1 MSDHAK
7 LSASSSHKWLNCTPS
22 VGLEENFEN
31 TTSTFAEE
39 GTAAHTLAEHK
50 LRKFLK
56 IKTKKPTSNYDSQE
70 LEFYTDAYV
79 GYACELIAEAKT
91 RSSDSLALVEQRLDY
106 SHYAKDG
113 FGTGDLVIV
122 SDGILDVVDLKFGKG
137 VRVSAEHNTQMMLY
151 ALGALD
157 IFDLLYDIETVRM
170 TICQPRLDSIST
182 FELTVDELIQWA
194 ETELKPKAELAFKG
208 EGEFIAGVH
217 CRFCRARSQCR
228 ERANSNLELAKL
240 DFKLPDL
247 LTDEEMTGVL
257 VQANELKVWA
267 KDVWEYAEK
276 EAMAGRKKWPGYKL
290 IEGKS
295 RRKYTDEA
303 KIAEQVLATGDYD
316 ETQIYTK
323 NLLGITAMTQLL
335 GKKQFRELLGGLCI
349 SPPGK
354 PALVVETDKHDEWNP
369 LDAARSDF
377 EDAI

>member
-1 MSDHAK
+1 MADHAK
-7 LSASSSHKWLNCTPS
+7 LSASSSHRWLNCCPS
-22 VGLEENFEN
+22 VRLEETFEN
-31 TTSTFAEE
+31 KTSTFAEE
-39 GTAAHTLAEHK
+39 GTAAHAMSEHK

-56 IKTKKPTSNYDSQE
+56 IKTKKPKSKYDSKE

-91 RSSDSLALVEQRLDY
+91 RSSDPLALVEQRLDY
-106 SHYAKDG
+106 SHYAQDG

-151 ALGALD
+151 ALGALN

-182 FELTVDELIQWA
+182 FELSVDELIKWA

-208 EGEFIAGVH
+208 EGDYVSGEH
-217 CRFCRARSQCR
+217 CRFCGARSQCR
-228 ERANSNLELAKL
+228 ERANTNLELDQL
-240 DFKLPDL
+240 DFKLPAL
-247 LTDEEMTGVL
+247 LTENEMASVL
-257 VQANELKVWA
+257 AQANELKVWA

-276 EAMAGRKKWPGYKL
+276 EAINGKKWPGYKL
-290 IEGKS
+290 IEGTS

-335 GKKQFRELLGGLCI
+335 GKQQFRKLLGGLCI
-349 SPPGK
+349 APPGK
-354 PALVVETDKHDEWNP
+354 PSLVVESDKHDEWNP
-369 LDAARSDF
+369 LDSARSDF
-377 EDAI
+377 ADAI